1 MTTFMLPLS
10 LWWLFSI
17 LLIVK
22 GNSIVEV
29 KEILTIAGNF
39 SLNGKFTNLAHYD
52 ISTGVWSSSN
62 EPDLYVYGES
72 NGKETLCQKSRLF
85 VLLIYMLCCPGVLW
99 DTKVNRSSHTGPN
112 GNSVDELFV
121 VGAFD
126 VCHQLLTPHITPSE
140 TLLFTCACPTL
151 SCRCSTAAWASGR
164 VCPSTK
170 WVRVCVRAAV
180 AAPRACSFRPRPLG
194 RVETCSWEVRGQEQG
209 SRGVSASELIR

>member
-126 VCHQLLTPHITPSE
+126 TVSKTSQVSSHNVSLAFIP
-140 TLLFTCACPTL
+140 L
-151 SCRCSTAAWASGR
+151 SY
-164 VCPSTK
+164 
-170 WVRVCVRAAV
+170 
-180 AAPRACSFRPRPLG
+180 PRLSPIADTTHYTF
-194 RVETCSWEVRGQEQG
+194 
-209 SRGVSASELIR
+209 